1 MKKSLTPLFCVSF
14 LVLSLVGG
22 RPALAADPATVRP
35 QNATEKVKAKRDWY
49 PFGGIV
55 ASMDLQ
61 AKTVSLKRK
70 TGARVL
76 RLDAKSLIE
85 IDGRPGYLV
94 NVRVGSYAHGKLH
107 KDAAGNE
114 VITSAKF
121 DKERPANDKR
131 TSNK

>member
-1 MKKSLTPLFCVSF
+1 MKTTLGRLFLAGLLI
-14 LVLSLVGG
+14 LVLGSE
-22 RPALAADPATVRP
+22 PALRAAGQASAKT

-55 ASMDLQ
+55 ASIDLQ
-61 AKTVSLKRK
+61 TKTVSLKRK

-85 IDGRPGYLV
+85 IDGRPGYLA

-114 VITSAKF
+114 VITSARF
-121 DKERPANDKR
+121 DKEKPAKEKPAA
-131 TSNK
+131 NK